1 MGHAHNAPQRQIIRL
16 PVRRALPCKT
26 ERRFVARSVDL
37 DHCFSRFTGKA
48 GYGPGANTSM
58 RRLPFGVAALQR
70 RVRTCTLHR
79 RIVFRTSITCIP
91 ARITIPATRRRY
103 IYRLQRHRTA
113 KAHESFL
120 APSNARQTLQA
131 VQRAVNSV
139 TARGLCSRYGKPRKG
154 SQMGYLYQEDRAPA
168 APKPQSCLADVVLTI
183 VAMFAIMFL
192 LR

>member
-1 MGHAHNAPQRQIIRL
+1 VQ
-16 PVRRALPCKT
+16 
-26 ERRFVARSVDL
+26 
-37 DHCFSRFTGKA
+37 FSRE
-48 GYGPGANTSM
+48 
-58 RRLPFGVAALQR
+58 ALEHRCPAQR
-70 RVRTCTLHR
+70 GCAE
-79 RIVFRTSITCIP
+79 FN
-91 ARITIPATRRRY
+91 
-103 IYRLQRHRTA
+103 YRCYCGLR
-113 KAHESFL
+113 
-120 APSNARQTLQA
+120 RQTLQA

>member
-1 MGHAHNAPQRQIIRL
+1 VLTLITASHDSQGRQATDPAPTPQCVVYRSGLRRFSAGFEL
-16 PVRRALPCKT
+16 APYTDASCSVRRLRAYQP
-26 ERRFVARSVDL
+26 ESPFRRHGVD
-37 DHCFSRFTGKA
+37 
-48 GYGPGANTSM
+48 
-58 RRLPFGVAALQR
+58 
-70 RVRTCTLHR
+70 
-79 RIVFRTSITCIP
+79 
-91 ARITIPATRRRY
+91 